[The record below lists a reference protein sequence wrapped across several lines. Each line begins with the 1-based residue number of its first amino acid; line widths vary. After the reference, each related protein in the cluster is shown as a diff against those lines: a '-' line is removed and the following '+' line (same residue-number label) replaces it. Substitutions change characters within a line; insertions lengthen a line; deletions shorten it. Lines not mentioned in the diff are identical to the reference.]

1 VLSDLSILACHTID
15 EKTGQTTEI
24 NPFMSEAGKF
34 DYWTAFSRNLGW
46 VTAEEQKQLRNKHIA
61 IAGLGGVGGFH
72 LLTLARLGIGAFTLA
87 EFDSFELA
95 NFNRQIGATMPSIG
109 RPKLDVM
116 IEMATDINPELDIRI
131 FPKGVG
137 PENVSD
143 FLSGV
148 DLYVDGFDF
157 FAFEA
162 RERTFAA
169 CHAAG
174 VPAITAAPIGMGVA
188 LLNFIPGGMSFE
200 EYFRLDGVT
209 ESEKSVR
216 LLVGLSPAMLQRGYV
231 ADSSYVDFAQ
241 ARGPSTAMACQ
252 LCAGVAATEALKI
265 LLKRGK
271 VHAAPVGLQFD
282 AYRNRLKRTWR
293 PWGNRNPLQRI
304 TIAIVRRQLATM
316 GRHAMVSASTPR

>member
-1 VLSDLSILACHTID
+1 
-15 EKTGQTTEI
+15 
-24 NPFMSEAGKF
+24 MSEAGKF
-34 DYWTAFSRNLGW
+34 DYWAAFSRNLGW
-46 VTAEEQKQLRNKHIA
+46 VTAEEQRQLRNKRIA

-95 NFNRQIGATMPSIG
+95 NFNRQAGATMPTIG
-109 RPKLDVM
+109 RPKLEVM
-116 IEMATDINPELDIRI
+116 IEMAKDINPELDIRV
-131 FPKGVG
+131 FPKGVS
-137 PENVSD
+137 PDNVSD
-143 FLSGV
+143 FLTGV
-148 DLYVDGFDF
+148 DLYVDGLDF
-157 FAFEA
+157 FAFDA
-162 RERTFAA
+162 RERIFAA

-174 VPAITAAPIGMGVA
+174 VPAITTAPIGMGVA
-188 LLNFIPGGMSFE
+188 LLNFVPGGMSFE
-200 EYFRLDGVT
+200 EYFCLDGVA

-216 LLVGLSPAMLQRGYV
+216 FLVGLSPAMLHRGYL

-271 VHAAPVGLQFD
+271 VYAAPVGMQFD
-282 AYRNRLKRTWR
+282 AYRNKLKRTWR

-304 TIAIVRRQLATM
+304 TIAIVRRQLAAT
-316 GRHAMVSASTPR
+316 GRSAVPASTPR